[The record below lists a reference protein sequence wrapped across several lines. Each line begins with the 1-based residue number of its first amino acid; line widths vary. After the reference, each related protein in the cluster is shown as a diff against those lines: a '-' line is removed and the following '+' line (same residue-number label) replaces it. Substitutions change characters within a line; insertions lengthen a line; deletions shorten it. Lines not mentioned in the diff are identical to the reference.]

1 MDNAH
6 HARSKQAILPIFE
19 KELRYRI
26 AICLKNSGGTRELT
40 DDFKKSLC
48 EDITLATIRYPVS
61 LTELEAQIKDLERRK
76 IIKFHAPNVAT
87 LTNLGVEYVN
97 TPLSN
102 DSLDIY
108 W

>member
-6 HARSKQAILPIFE
+6 KPLSKQAILPIFE

-26 AICLKNSGGTRELT
+26 AICLKNSGGRRELT
-40 DDFKKSLC
+40 EDFKKSLC

-61 LTELEAQIKDLERRK
+61 LTELEAQIADLKKRK
-76 IIKFHAPNVAT
+76 VIEFHEPNTAT
-87 LTNLGVEYVN
+87 LTKTGLDYVN
-97 TPLSN
+97 SALSN

-108 W
+108 R